1 MAATTTR
8 GAWTFHTERGLVIFE
23 CDVTM
28 SAGLAEYTAATLRLP
43 DEFDGSRPFTV
54 IANSKSV
61 TVDGTTL
68 PVDIYAG
75 WDSTFDVVWDGTTT
89 GSTVTAGALMI
100 ADAIAAVE
108 AASGSYSYDPRN
120 TAAAAVAPYF
130 IFNLDGASGLETSG
144 VCHFVVIQGT
154 PYPKG

>member
-8 GAWTFHTERGLVIFE
+8 GAWTFRTERGLAIFE

-43 DEFDGSRPFTV
+43 DEFDGSRPFTI

-61 TVDGTTL
+61 TVDGSAL

-75 WDSTFDVVWDGTTT
+75 WNTDFDVVWDGTTT
-89 GSTVTAGALMI
+89 GVTVTDGAMMIDTAI
-100 ADAIAAVE
+100 ADVK
-108 AASGSYSYDPRN
+108 AASGAYSYDPRN